1 MPFLTCGYP
10 SEVAFQ
16 DYITTFVDSG
26 ADVIEIGFPH
36 SDPLADGP
44 IIQVASQKAI
54 AKGFSLARGF
64 DLIARLTARH
74 SVPLVI
80 MCYANMIHRLGYD
93 KFVRRAVAAGVAG
106 LIVPDMIVEESK
118 VLRREASKQKLDCI
132 NLVTPT
138 TNSKRAA
145 QVAATSS
152 GFLYL
157 VSVAGTTGMR
167 SKVSHN
173 LLDVVGTVRA
183 ASNIPICVGF
193 GVSSPAMARKLSTH
207 VDGVI
212 IGSALI
218 NIIESDGS
226 GKGREQVRKFLLQT
240 RKQLGES
247 K

>member
-10 SEVAFQ
+10 NESAFL
-16 DYITTFVDSG
+16 DYIAIFVDSG

-44 IIQVASQKAI
+44 VIQVASQQAI

-64 DLIARLTARH
+64 EQIAKLTARH
-74 SVPLVI
+74 NVPLVI

-93 KFVRRAVAAGVAG
+93 KFIRRAAAAGAAG
-106 LIVPDMIVEESK
+106 LIVPDMIVEESAA
-118 VLRREASKQKLDCI
+118 LRRAAGKQKLDCI

-138 TNSKRAA
+138 TAPPRAA

-167 SKVSHN
+167 SRVSRN
-173 LLDVVGTVRA
+173 LKDVVRVVRG
-183 ASNIPICVGF
+183 ASKIPICVGF
-193 GVSSPAMARKLSTH
+193 GVSSPAMARRLSTN

-218 NIIESDGS
+218 NMIESN
-226 GKGREQVRKFLLQT
+226 GRGRGRKQVERFLRQT

-247 K
+247 R